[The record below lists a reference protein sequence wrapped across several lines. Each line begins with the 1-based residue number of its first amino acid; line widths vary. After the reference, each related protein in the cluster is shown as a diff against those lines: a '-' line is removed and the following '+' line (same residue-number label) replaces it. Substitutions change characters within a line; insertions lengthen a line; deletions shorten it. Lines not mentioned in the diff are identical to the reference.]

1 MYMHIHIH
9 TKILIYFNFVS
20 FCKPASRQE
29 MFQISKA
36 QTVLL
41 SQWRGADFFQNVEM
55 LLLKYFSFENID
67 NSNNGSRVYI

>member
-1 MYMHIHIH
+1 
-9 TKILIYFNFVS
+9 
-20 FCKPASRQE
+20 